1 MDDDVTDQ
9 TTVRTRLRNALPVAM
24 KARDMTAVAALRA
37 TLAAIDNAEAVD
49 AAQAPTVS
57 IGNAEIAN
65 SMVGLGAGDVA
76 RRVLTENQ
84 IAGIVRA
91 EIADRRTAAAD
102 YERAG
107 LHDRA
112 ERLRSEAEVLAAHLP
127 DGA

>member
-1 MDDDVTDQ
+1 MDDDVTDR
-9 TTVRTRLRNALPVAM
+9 TTVRARLRNALPAAM

-37 TLAAIDNAEAVD
+37 TLGAIDNAEAVD
-49 AAQAPTVS
+49 AAQAPAVG
-57 IGNAEIAN
+57 IGDAEIAN

-84 IAGIVRA
+84 ITGIVRA

-112 ERLRSEAEVLAAHLP
+112 ARLRSEAGVLAAYLP

>member
-1 MDDDVTDQ
+1 MDDDVTAR
-9 TTVRTRLRNALPVAM
+9 TTVRARLRNALPAAM
-24 KARDMTAVAALRA
+24 KDRDMTAVAALRS
-37 TLAAIDNAEAVD
+37 TLGAIDNAEAVD
-49 AAQAPTVS
+49 ATQAPAVG
-57 IGNAEIAN
+57 IGDAEIAN
-65 SMVGLGAGDVA
+65 SMVGLGAGDVV

-107 LHDRA
+107 VHDRA
-112 ERLRSEAEVLAAHLP
+112 ERLRSEAGVLAAHLP

>member
-1 MDDDVTDQ
+1 MDDDVTDR
-9 TTVRTRLRNALPVAM
+9 TTVRARLRNALPAAM
-24 KARDMTAVAALRA
+24 KDRDMTAVAALRS
-37 TLAAIDNAEAVD
+37 TLGAIDNAEAVD
-49 AAQAPTVS
+49 AAQAPAVG
-57 IGNAEIAN
+57 IGDAEIAN
-65 SMVGLGAGDVA
+65 SMVGLGAGDVV

-107 LHDRA
+107 VHDRA
-112 ERLRSEAEVLAAHLP
+112 ERLRSEAGVLAAHLP

>member
-9 TTVRTRLRNALPVAM
+9 TTVRARLRNALPAAM
-24 KARDMTAVAALRA
+24 KARDMIAVAALRS
-37 TLAAIDNAEAVD
+37 TLGAIDNAEAVD
-49 AAQAPTVS
+49 AAQAPAVS
-57 IGNAEIAN
+57 IGDAEIAN

-107 LHDRA
+107 LHGRA
-112 ERLRSEAEVLAAHLP
+112 ERLRSEAGVLAAYLP

>member
-9 TTVRTRLRNALPVAM
+9 ATVRTRLRNALPVAM

-65 SMVGLGAGDVA
+65 SMVGLGAGDVV
-76 RRVLTENQ
+76 RRVLTEKQ
-84 IAGIVRA
+84 IAGIVRT